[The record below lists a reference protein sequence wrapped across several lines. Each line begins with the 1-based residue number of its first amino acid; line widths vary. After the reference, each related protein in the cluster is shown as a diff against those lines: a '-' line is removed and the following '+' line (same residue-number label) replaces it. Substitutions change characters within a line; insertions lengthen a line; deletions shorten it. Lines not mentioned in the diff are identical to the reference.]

1 MTKTNALRLL
11 DKAGVA
17 YRLVEY
23 QYDAEDLDVAK
34 IAADNGLELAQV
46 YKTLVCQGDKT
57 GPLVAVV
64 PGDAQLDLKALALAS
79 GNKKIA
85 LAPLAALTALTG
97 YVRGG
102 CSPIGMKKDFP
113 VILDEDADYWD
124 EILINAGARG
134 LLFGTNPVTLTK
146 AFGFQ
151 RAAISEM

>member
-11 DKAGVA
+11 DKSGVA

-34 IAADNGLELAQV
+34 IATDNGLELAQI

-64 PGDAQLDLKALALAS
+64 PGDAQLDLKALAQVS

-85 LAPLAALTALTG
+85 LTPLATLTALTG

-134 LLFGTNPVTLTK
+134 ILFAADPTALTK

-151 RAAISEM
+151 RAAISEP

>member
-11 DKAGVA
+11 DKAGIP
-17 YRLVEY
+17 YRVVEY
-23 QYDAEDLDVAK
+23 TYDAEDLDVAK

-57 GPLVAVV
+57 GPVVAVV
-64 PGDAQLDLKALALAS
+64 PGDAPLDLKALAQAS

-85 LAPLAALTALTG
+85 LAPLAKLTALTG

-102 CSPIGMKKDFP
+102 CSPIGMKKEFP
-113 VILDEDADYWD
+113 VILDEDADFWD
-124 EILINAGARG
+124 EILVNAGARG
-134 LLFGTNPVTLTK
+134 VLFGAEPTALAT

-151 RAAISEM
+151 RAAISGG

>member
-11 DKAGVA
+11 DKAGIA

-134 LLFGTNPVTLTK
+134 LLFGANPIGLTK

-151 RAAISEM
+151 RAAISDM